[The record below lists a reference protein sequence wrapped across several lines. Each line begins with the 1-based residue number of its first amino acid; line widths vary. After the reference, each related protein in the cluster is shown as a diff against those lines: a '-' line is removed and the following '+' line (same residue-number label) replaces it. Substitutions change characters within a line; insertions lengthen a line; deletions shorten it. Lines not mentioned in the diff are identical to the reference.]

1 MFCKKY
7 YKNSFFVEQLWS
19 CFCNF
24 KKQPPEV
31 FYEKT
36 VLKNCAILTRKHLCW
51 SVFLM
56 SWQAYTFNNIKKR
69 LKSRCF
75 SVNIVKIFI
84 NTYFGEH
91 LWSCFCNFLIQ
102 IIFSEN
108 NDSLMLRSTK
118 LMLTHQGRTFISYI
132 NQSIDLRSKLI
143 SWFLYHE
150 SIGCYRGSRSQMLFK
165 IGALRNFAIFLHN
178 TRGSCFFR

>member
-84 NTYFGEH
+84 NTDFGEH

-108 NDSLMLRSTK
+108 NDLSDASVFIKINKAIVNTS
-118 LMLTHQGRTFISYI
+118 RTNVHIIHKPVNWFAKQI
-132 NQSIDLRSKLI
+132 N
-143 SWFLYHE
+143 
-150 SIGCYRGSRSQMLFK
+150 
-165 IGALRNFAIFLHN
+165 
-178 TRGSCFFR
+178 